1 MPDLDSV
8 RRLYPERPGTFGEAR
23 GRARLVLIEHIG
35 RRSQRRARW
44 SGRLALAGVGL
55 AAAATA
61 VAIALVGV
69 GNEPRIDDAAAAV
82 LRDAAR
88 QARAQEPLPP
98 LGEGRVLYVKSV
110 DAYLSTYPERGYAL
124 LEPHVREIWLGPNG
138 GRLRTTTGRPHFPS
152 RRDRQGW
159 IAAGRPN
166 LRAGTSAT
174 DEIPAQPASDLP
186 ANPDALFARLQEAS
200 EGHSR
205 GTSTEMFTLVA
216 DAFRGA
222 IVSPAQ
228 RAALYEVVARIPTV
242 ELVGPVKD
250 SVGRSGV
257 AVAIDDTTNGTRHR
271 LVIDPKTGK
280 LLEEQE
286 AVHRENVYGYPE
298 GTVIG
303 KSTYHVT
310 AMVGSIGTRPS

>member
-8 RRLYPERPGTFGEAR
+8 RNLYPERPRMSEEAR
-23 GRARLVLIEHIG
+23 GRARLVLVEHIDRPS
-35 RRSQRRARW
+35 RRGVQWSRR
-44 SGRLALAGVGL
+44 LTLVGVSL

-61 VAIALVGV
+61 VLIALVGI
-69 GNEPRIDDAAAAV
+69 GNEPRIDAAAAAV

-98 LGEGRVLYVKSV
+98 LGRGRVLYVRSV

-124 LEPHVREIWLGPNG
+124 LEPHVREIWLGPDG
-138 GRLRTTTGRPHFPS
+138 GRLRTSAGRPFFPS
-152 RRDRQGW
+152 RRDRRGW

-166 LRAGTSAT
+166 LPAGTSDT

-186 ANPDALFARLQEAS
+186 AGPDALFARLEEAS

-205 GTSTEMFTLVA
+205 GTSTQMFTLVA

-228 RAALYEVVARIPTV
+228 RAALYEVVARIPGV
-242 ELVGPVKD
+242 ELVGSVRD
-250 SVGRSGV
+250 SVGRSGM
-257 AVAIDDTTNGTRHR
+257 AVAIDDASSGTTHR
-271 LVIDPKTGK
+271 LVIDPKTGTM
-280 LLEEQE
+280 LEEQE
-286 AVHRENVYGYPE
+286 VVRLGNVYGYPE

-303 KSTYHVT
+303 HSTYLVT
-310 AMVGSIGTRPS
+310 AMVGSVGARPS